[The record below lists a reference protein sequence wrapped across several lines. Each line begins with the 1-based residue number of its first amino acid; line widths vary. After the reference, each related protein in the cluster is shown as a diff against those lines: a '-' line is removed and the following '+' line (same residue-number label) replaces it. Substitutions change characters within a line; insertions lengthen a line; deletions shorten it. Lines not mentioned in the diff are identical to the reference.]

1 MAVEVLIIIF
11 VGLSG
16 GLAVGSGFVAFISVL
31 GIIPRLVQIT
41 GTKKAV
47 WLYELAVTGGGVFGT
62 IAVLHPIRF
71 SLPVFFTVPVGL
83 AAGIFVGMLAAA
95 LTEVL
100 NVFPILAKRVGMEND
115 VMSLVMAIV
124 FGKTA
129 GSLFHW
135 LVYVSLSF

>member
-1 MAVEVLIIIF
+1 MAVEVLITIF
-11 VGLSG
+11 VGFSG

-41 GTKKAV
+41 GTEKAFRT
-47 WLYELAVTGGGVFGT
+47 YEMAVTGGGVFGT
-62 IAVLHPIRF
+62 IAVLHPVTF
-71 SLPVFFTVPVGL
+71 SFPAVFTAPVGL
-83 AAGIFVGMLAAA
+83 ASGIFVGMLAAA

-100 NVFPILAKRVGMEND
+100 NVFPILAKRVGMENN

-124 FGKTA
+124 LGKTA

-135 LVYVSLSF
+135 LIYVSLSL

>member
-71 SLPVFFTVPVGL
+71 SLPGFFTVPVGL
-83 AAGIFVGMLAAA
+83 AAGVFVGMLAAA
-95 LTEVL
+95 LAEVL

-124 FGKTA
+124 LGKTA